1 MTAYDPKRTSTA
13 DAELGTGRDAPH
25 VNSAFMPLRA
35 IGLPPTK
42 AKNRIATATPAMDAC
57 ICVQQLKTWREEI
70 MFHFRLLQV
79 TTALLM
85 GVGTVAAAEM
95 PKFDLTAACRGSGAV
110 ETRAKCLQDEEA
122 ARDQLAKLW
131 PQFKQSDAS
140 RCVQIVTTGGA
151 ANYTELLSCLQ
162 AARIEEKPKDPFGPT
177 PAIAK

>member
-1 MTAYDPKRTSTA
+1 MA
-13 DAELGTGRDAPH
+13 
-25 VNSAFMPLRA
+25 LRA
-35 IGLPPTK
+35 IGPAPTK
-42 AKNRIATATPAMDAC
+42 AKNRIANATPATDAC
-57 ICVQQLKTWREEI
+57 ICISTTQKRREEI

-79 TTALLM
+79 TTALVM
-85 GVGTVAAAEM
+85 GVGIAAAAEM

-110 ETRAKCLQDEEA
+110 ETRAKCMQDEEA

-140 RCVQIVTTGGA
+140 RCVHIVTTGGA